1 MLLRFLSQTAG
12 IFESEPGASLY
23 PQTPLPV
30 PFCPKIDLSLF
41 NDQSID
47 GLIENHQGSGFNINN
62 NEVNG
67 ELPSLE
73 DLLPTS
79 SENTTSANPVSPTL
93 LMAHGNFTP
102 LDLATR
108 GRFVNLPGLD

>member
-1 MLLRFLSQTAG
+1 MSTSSHSGLTLESKLCRQWLVAYKKQLFDAKKKSNSAG
-12 IFESEPGASLY
+12 
-23 PQTPLPV
+23 
-30 PFCPKIDLSLF
+30 K
-41 NDQSID
+41 
-47 GLIENHQGSGFNINN
+47 GSGFNINN